1 MSKALSPRRRRNE
14 SFISRSVD
22 EGQLADNDDSERL
35 DKLLERLE
43 PAPKS
48 RRFFR
53 KAAAVKKKIS
63 QMIISFENQS
73 QTATLKEISLM
84 ENTKVKQDCLD
95 MIKRTMKLTKFSQ
108 ILFQKPFGN
117 VWMWILFDFGF

>member
-53 KAAAVKKKIS
+53 KAAAVKKKNITNDHFIWESKPNCYS
-63 QMIISFENQS
+63 QR
-73 QTATLKEISLM
+73 
-84 ENTKVKQDCLD
+84 D
-95 MIKRTMKLTKFSQ
+95 FSD
-108 ILFQKPFGN
+108 GEY
-117 VWMWILFDFGF
+117 